1 MPAVGSKTQV
11 PANRCMEILEKEL
24 SCPLF
29 HDIICINKQE
39 GIGPNS
45 GVFDQK
51 ITNKYLGI
59 YILLGPSESL
69 R

>member
-1 MPAVGSKTQV
+1 
-11 PANRCMEILEKEL
+11 MEILEKEL

-59 YILLGPSESL
+59 LVLLGPSESL